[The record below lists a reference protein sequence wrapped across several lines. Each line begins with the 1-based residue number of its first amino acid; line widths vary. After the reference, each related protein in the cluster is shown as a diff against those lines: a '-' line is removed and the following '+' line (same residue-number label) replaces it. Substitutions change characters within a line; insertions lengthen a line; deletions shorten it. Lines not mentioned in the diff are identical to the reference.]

1 MFKIGVLSSCSKHHL
16 LISFSIPSISFC
28 SLCFSCC
35 LNSQVAK
42 FLLVMQ
48 DEKYHVLFTTFKD
61 DQEENLNFFF
71 KELEKKKKPKICR
84 ALKIVTIAHI

>member
-1 MFKIGVLSSCSKHHL
+1 
-16 LISFSIPSISFC
+16 
-28 SLCFSCC
+28 
-35 LNSQVAK
+35 
-42 FLLVMQ
+42 MQ